1 MQTRKYLDAD
11 DVLMPSNLAARSH
24 LAQYTRRGL
33 WPQAAFWVLCLFCNM
48 QIVAFSEIYPQRAQ

>member
-24 LAQYTRRGL
+24 LAQYTIL
-33 WPQAAFWVLCLFCNM
+33 TQ
-48 QIVAFSEIYPQRAQ
+48 YPDKELGE